1 MKTKM
6 FNDGW
11 KNDNNFKYSIMKQD
25 EKNKQTQIN
34 WQTNKQ
40 TKKLNKIKMEK
51 NENINWS

>member
-1 MKTKM
+1 M

-25 EKNKQTQIN
+25 EKQTQIN

-51 NENINWS
+51 NEKK